1 MFGVCVCVLYI
12 LPLKAAAER
21 IAYLETRL
29 EYEEL
34 ETDGSHAVQSMGG
47 IQAGSGSF
55 SFQRLLQ
62 YNNILPFSIKHY
74 SFLQSN

>member
-1 MFGVCVCVLYI
+1 MLT
-12 LPLKAAAER
+12 LKAAAER

-55 SFQRLLQ
+55 LF
-62 YNNILPFSIKHY
+62 FSIIIY
-74 SFLQSN
+74 ITLFN

>member
-1 MFGVCVCVLYI
+1 MDLLTLCLVFVCVRAL
-12 LPLKAAAER
+12 LKAAAER

-55 SFQRLLQ
+55 SFA
-62 YNNILPFSIKHY
+62 I
-74 SFLQSN
+74 